1 MKKNF
6 LKLLMVVLATMLM
19 TSCGKVPQAK
29 IDSVNAAI
37 EAATVA
43 EAPTYLPVEFAA
55 VQDSMKA
62 IDATIEVQKSKL
74 FKKFGPVNVKLDS
87 TLEIVNRLAINAVVK
102 KAEVKAKV
110 ESLLT
115 ETKSILGEDN
125 ALIKKAP
132 RGKEGAVVLESIKS
146 DIATIEATIIET
158 ETLFANGTFMNALD
172 KITVANT
179 KAISIKN
186 ELSEAIAKVNG
197 K

>member
-186 ELSEAIAKVNG
+186 ELSEAIAKVKG